1 MNNDEL
7 IVKEIINCE
16 KRLLIDILDADLNLF
31 IDNKFIK
38 EVPIINSIYSIF
50 KLTTT
55 INNAIFMRKLCVF
68 IRNLPNATEK
78 EKEKFLNKYKKDEEK
93 FAGKLIE
100 IIDQI
105 NDSAKCKYEAKIFE
119 KYFYEV
125 IDYDIFKKFSYAL
138 SKIDIDDI
146 DAGYRMLQEKSQ
158 IVDEHIMIQNDRG
171 SAFLSVGMANVVTF
185 PGTCGFGFNERG
197 KEFLNCI
204 FE

>member
-16 KRLLIDILDADLNLF
+16 KGLLVDILDADLNLF
-31 IDNKFIK
+31 IDNEFIK

-68 IRNLPNATEK
+68 IRNLPNATEE
-78 EKEKFLNKYKKDEEK
+78 EKEKFLKKYKKDEEK

-105 NDSAKCKYEAKIFE
+105 NDSTKCKYEAKIFE

-125 IDYDIFKKFSYAL
+125 IDYDTFKKFSYAL

-146 DAGYRMLQEKSQ
+146 DEGYRMLQEKSQ

-171 SAFLSVGMANVVTF
+171 SAFLSVGMADVVTF

-197 KEFLNCI
+197 KEFLNSI